1 MPVFCWTIS
10 YGGFLSENEFLYF
23 LGPQQIAQYWMGGLH
38 HVSPPSQLPFTRA
51 HLTRSVQI
59 TQYLQEQN
67 RFADRRVLWL
77 KKLYLEL
84 YHDAD
89 SQNRAMEASQLL
101 ASGPETPDWS
111 VGSPQLAGPR
121 PFEALQAFGGRVDR
135 WRGLGEGACCRLDRG
150 DIRAL

>member
-1 MPVFCWTIS
+1 
-10 YGGFLSENEFLYF
+10 
-23 LGPQQIAQYWMGGLH
+23 MGGLH
-38 HVSPPSQLPFTRA
+38 HVRPTLSFLFFLRAYFTFT
-51 HLTRSVQI
+51 LQI
-59 TQYLQEQN
+59 TQYLQEQH

-89 SQNRAMEASQLL
+89 SQTRAMEASQLL

-135 WRGLGEGACCRLDRG
+135 WRGLGKLRLSTGGGHSIVNILGKDTTVECTVNLEFSIYINVKYRYG
-150 DIRAL
+150 IIT